1 MASHIMVPMRPATLL
16 ATINARHG
24 TSFVL
29 GDRYADGES
38 GFGVYAV
45 SDAAGRHGVLKWFA
59 DPSVVDRL
67 REIDAATARLRA
79 QGYPAPLSLVV
90 GSTSAASYAIQER
103 RPGVPLR
110 VVTPALVPSLIALN
124 ALQRGH
130 AIPRRRDWPG
140 RVVESVLH
148 GGDGCC
154 LLDPLRTYSPETAEL
169 LAALQ
174 ALVARH
180 KDDRYETADL
190 VHFDLNPTNIL
201 VEDGAVSGVIDWQ
214 DPCAG
219 DRAFDLV
226 TLLFYAWDSPAMR
239 DPLWRHVR
247 GQISPGVLGVYLA
260 HMILRQVDWSIR
272 HYGPQQTASW
282 LRIAREALARWGTLG
297 GL

>member
-1 MASHIMVPMRPATLL
+1 MHPTPATLL

-24 TSFVL
+24 TSFVP

-38 GFGVYAV
+38 DFGVYAV
-45 SDAAGRHGVLKWFA
+45 SDAAGRRGVLKWFP
-59 DPSVVDRL
+59 DPSLVDRL
-67 REIDAATARLRA
+67 GEIDAATARLRER
-79 QGYPAPLSLVV
+79 GYPAPLSLVV
-90 GSTSAASYAIQER
+90 GSTPAASYAIQEM

-110 VVTPALVPSLIALN
+110 VVTPELVPSLIVLN
-124 ALQRGH
+124 ALQREQ
-130 AIPRRRDWPG
+130 AIAGRRDWPG
-140 RVVESVLH
+140 RIVDSILH

-154 LLDPLRTYSPETAEL
+154 LLDPLRVYSPATAEL
-169 LAALQ
+169 LATLQ

-180 KDDRYETADL
+180 QDDRYETADL
-190 VHFDLNPTNIL
+190 VHFDFNPTNIL
-201 VEDGAVSGVIDWQ
+201 VEDGAISGVIDWQ

-226 TLLFYAWDSPAMR
+226 TLLLYAWDSPAVR

-247 GQISPGVLGVYLA
+247 SQVGHGALGVYLA

-272 HYGPQQTASW
+272 HYGSRETASW
-282 LRIAREALARWGTLG
+282 LRIAREALAQWGTPG